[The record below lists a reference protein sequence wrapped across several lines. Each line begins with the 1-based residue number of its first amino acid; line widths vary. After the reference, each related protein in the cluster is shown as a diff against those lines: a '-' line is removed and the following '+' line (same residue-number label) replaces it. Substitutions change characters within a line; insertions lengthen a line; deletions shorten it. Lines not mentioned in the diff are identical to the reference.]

1 MRPLKLTLSAFGPYA
16 GKTEIDFEAL
26 GTAGVYLVCGDTG
39 AGKTMIF
46 DAICF
51 ALFGEASGDAKD
63 GARSTAS
70 LRSDYADDATSTFVE
85 LEFAYRGKRYR
96 ITRSPDY
103 LRAKKRGEGQTKQN
117 AAAEME
123 FPAGTLVSGVRNVN
137 DRVQELLGIDSE
149 QFKQIVMLAQ
159 GEFRK
164 LLTAD
169 TETREGIFRKLFAT
183 QVYERL
189 QDYLSDESRKLER
202 DNASVKTQVATLA
215 GQAVFPAGS
224 ELEAEF
230 KERRRA
236 GGQMG
241 EWLAKSLEEL
251 LAAEKPEHAR
261 LDAEVERLR
270 GKWADCNTLLK
281 QVAQRPA
288 AEAQKVQ
295 LENEITQL
303 EAEAPTLQAAFEAQ
317 RQHDTEHREAVER
330 AARIEGTFGKYKGLQ
345 VAERVRDDA
354 HVAEAQSQAVLDA
367 AAEADERAASEMASL
382 LEAAAA
388 LDGADVRL
396 VKAQGARDAAVRA
409 EAAARETL
417 EYARRLEEKQAEA
430 QKAATKLEELLAAAA
445 AAETDERLR
454 AEEEAKARARFDSL
468 ADAPAVLAEKKAAF
482 DQARRMEA
490 EALSHVKRREAL
502 ADELKGVELPYKRKL
517 DELQRQEELH
527 TRDLLQ
533 LQELR
538 RRQRAGRA
546 GLLAVDLVDGTPCP
560 VCGSLHHPSPA
571 ADGAEGEIPTDAR
584 IDEAA
589 AQEEQSR
596 ADATALSLGAGEL
609 KAVLDEKARQL
620 ASFDAEH
627 GGEAGVAQA
636 LEQARKRLSVARDE
650 VIAAEERNGDHDKAS
665 RMLATAVERHQ
676 RTYELRVHA
685 VEASQRAREKSIA
698 AQTAV
703 AALRGSGRTV
713 DLSAAQQEHETAE
726 RHLGQTRLAYE
737 QAKRQATE
745 LKGLREQLDASQA
758 SATAAR
764 QALERAQEGRRDAA
778 QASALANE
786 RVAHLRADL
795 EFSDLVGAT
804 ARAKELRD
812 RAATLR
818 EARVAAEKA
827 VQDNAANITTKRE
840 LLKLAIRQLEAVPV
854 VDVEATKAQMDDLAA
869 QGNALKA
876 QAAELNARIAANK
889 GCLAGV
895 RVALERAGDIER
907 RYGRVKRLAEV
918 ATGNLVG
925 RPKVRF
931 EAYVQA
937 IYFDKVI
944 AAANERLK
952 VLTSGQFELVRYS
965 EGGGNA
971 KAGLGLYVI
980 DSFTG
985 RARDASSL
993 SGGESFQASLCLA
1006 LGLSDIVQAHA
1017 GGIEFDTMFVD
1028 EGFGSLDAG
1037 ALGNAISLLAD
1048 LSGGTKLV
1056 GIISHVEDLKA
1067 NIPKKIIVTK
1077 DRTGS
1082 SVKLEL

>member
-16 GKTEIDFEAL
+16 DKTEIDFEAL

-51 ALFGEASGDAKD
+51 ALFGEASGDAKG

-70 LRSDYADDATSTFVE
+70 LRSDYADDATKTFVE
-85 LEFAYRGKRYR
+85 LEFSYRGKRYK

-103 LRAKKRGEGQTKQN
+103 LRAKKRGEGQTKQS

-123 FPAGTLVSGVRNVN
+123 LPDGIVVSGVRNVN
-137 DRVQELLGIDSE
+137 ERVQELLGIDSE

-169 TETREGIFRKLFAT
+169 TETREGIFRKLFGT

-202 DNASVKTQVATLA
+202 DNTNVKTQVATLA
-215 GQAVFPAGS
+215 GQAMFPAGS
-224 ELEAEF
+224 NLEAEF

-236 GGQMG
+236 GSQMG

-251 LAAEKPEHAR
+251 LAADVPEHDR
-261 LDAEVERLR
+261 LDAEVEKLR

-281 QVAQRPA
+281 QVAQRPE
-288 AEAQKVQ
+288 AEAQKAR
-295 LENEITQL
+295 LEHEIAQL
-303 EAEAPTLQAAFEAQ
+303 EAEASTLHAAFEVQ
-317 RQHDTEHREAVER
+317 RQHDAERSGAVER
-330 AARIEGTFGKYKGLQ
+330 AARIEGTFGKYEDLQ
-345 VAERVRDDA
+345 AAERMRDDA
-354 HVAEAQSQAVLDA
+354 HAAEVRSQATLDA
-367 AAEADERAASEMASL
+367 ATEADEQAASEMAGV

-396 VKAQGARDAAVRA
+396 VQAQGEHDAAVRA

-417 EYARRLEEKQAEA
+417 EHARRLGEKQAEA
-430 QKAATKLEELLAAAA
+430 HKAATKLEELLAAAA
-445 AAETDERLR
+445 AAEADERLR
-454 AEEEAKARARFDSL
+454 AEDEAQARARFESL
-468 ADAPAVLAEKKAAF
+468 ADAPTVLAEKKAAF
-482 DQARRMEA
+482 DQARREEMEA
-490 EALSHVKRREAL
+490 RLHVKQREAL
-502 ADELKGVELPYKRKL
+502 ADELVGVELPYKRKL
-517 DELQRQEELH
+517 EELQRQEELH
-527 TRDLLQ
+527 TCDLLQ

-546 GLLAVDLVDGTPCP
+546 GLLAVDLMDGAPCP

-571 ADGAEGEIPTDAR
+571 TDGMEGEIPTDAQ
-584 IDEAA
+584 IDEASA
-589 AQEEQSR
+589 REEQSR
-596 ADATALSLGAGEL
+596 ADATALSLSAGEL

-627 GGEAGVAQA
+627 GGEAGVVQA
-636 LEQARKRLSVARDE
+636 LEQAQKRLAVARDE
-650 VIAAEERNGDHDKAS
+650 AIAAEERKGDYDKAN
-665 RMLATAVERHQ
+665 RALTAAIEHHQ
-676 RTYELRVHA
+676 RANELHTHA

-703 AALRGSGRTV
+703 DALRGSRESV
-713 DLSAAQQEHETAE
+713 ELSAAQQEQEAAE
-726 RHLGQTRLAYE
+726 RRLEQIRLAYE
-737 QAKRQATE
+737 QAERQAAE
-745 LKGLREQLDASQA
+745 LKRLREQLEVVRTAVTAS
-758 SATAAR
+758 R
-764 QALERAQEGRRDAA
+764 QALERAQASRRDAA
-778 QASALANE
+778 QAAALANE

-795 EFSDLVGAT
+795 EFPDL
-804 ARAKELRD
+804 ARATEQVQELRKH
-812 RAATLR
+812 AATLR
-818 EARVAAEKA
+818 EARDAAEKA
-827 VQDNAANITTKRE
+827 VQENAANVATNRE
-840 LLKLAIRQLEAVPV
+840 LLKLAIRQLEAIPV
-854 VDVEATKAQMDDLAA
+854 VDIEATKAQMDDFTE
-869 QGNALKA
+869 QGNALKV
-876 QAAELNARIAANK
+876 QANELNARIAANMS
-889 GCLAGV
+889 CLAGV
-895 RVALERAGDIER
+895 RAALERAGDIER
-907 RYGRVKRLAEV
+907 RYGRVRRLAEV

-944 AAANERLK
+944 SAANERLK
-952 VLTSGQFELVRYS
+952 VLTSGQFQLVRYS
-965 EGGGNA
+965 EGSGNA

-1067 NIPKKIIVTK
+1067 NIPKKVIVTK

-1082 SVKLEL
+1082 SVKLEA